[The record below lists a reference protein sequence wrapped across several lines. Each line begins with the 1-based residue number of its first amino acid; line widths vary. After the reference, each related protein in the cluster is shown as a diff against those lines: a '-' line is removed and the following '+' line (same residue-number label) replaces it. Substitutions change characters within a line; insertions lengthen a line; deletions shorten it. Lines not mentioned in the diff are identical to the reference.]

1 MFANRVQFTLL
12 SHGPN
17 DLLVFASHRHWP
29 IKVALT
35 TLRKD
40 EQLAR
45 QDVQELIMIS
55 NASNRMINMVLN
67 PGQSYLF

>member
-1 MFANRVQFTLL
+1 MIFWFPLL
-12 SHGPN
+12 IDIGQLKSH
-17 DLLVFASHRHWP
+17 FKKA
-29 IKVALT
+29 

-55 NASNRMINMVLN
+55 NTN
-67 PGQSYLF
+67 